1 MGPASVVYHEPFPEI
16 IAVSFCRG
24 HLSPQDKHVSC
35 AFSVS
40 STDRSADD
48 FSMVIYFVMRMAPHF
63 AGFLN
68 VFQNL
73 GK

>member
-1 MGPASVVYHEPFPEI
+1 MGLASVVYHEPSPEVT
-16 IAVSFCRG
+16 AVAFCRG
-24 HLSPQDKHVSC
+24 HLSPWDKHVSC

-40 STDRSADD
+40 NTDRSADD
-48 FSMVIYFVMRMAPHF
+48 FSMVIYFVMRKEPNF
-63 AGFLN
+63 ARFLN